1 MYWLN
6 YSGGLYSMGNIS
18 SGQKVVYNTYI
29 THPWAFV
36 DSQTSKCVAYYDPV
50 SSDNG
55 KTINLKNYS
64 GN

>member
-1 MYWLN
+1 
-6 YSGGLYSMGNIS
+6 MGNIIP
-18 SGQKVVYNTYI
+18 GQKVSYNTYI

-36 DSQTSKCVAYYDPV
+36 DYQTSKCVAYYDPV
-50 SSDNG
+50 NSDNG